1 MSNFKFGQR
10 LFGTSVLI
18 AAVLGFVVADSAHA
32 QDGAATSSPATIR
45 LQDTKRDDYVSDAS
59 FVVGT
64 YQPVDVKHD
73 AKSMAAAAQSFL
85 DSLTEE
91 QREKALLPIKDQERR
106 NWTNL
111 PAPGN
116 AGGVRFGDLEASQ
129 AKLACQMMATLLSD
143 QGYRKVRD
151 IMLADDQLLDGGRA
165 RRGFGT
171 ENFSVVVFG
180 KPSAT
185 EPWAFQV
192 DGHHVGINLAI
203 KADTVT
209 MSPSFIGTQP
219 HAFKLGGISFKPFE
233 NETGLAYK
241 LLGSLNDDQIRSA
254 VLRNTRAR
262 IVTGPGADGEVPEM
276 EGLKC
281 DSLGDAQKKTLMKLI
296 SQWVNDLPKQQAEA
310 RMKEIEDELDEM
322 FLSWNGGKAKGS
334 DVSYRIQ
341 SPSLII
347 EYACQDLG
355 GDPLDHLHSMYRNPK
370 NEYGGQLAK

>member
-1 MSNFKFGQR
+1 MSNFEFGQR
-10 LFGTSVLI
+10 LLGTSLLI
-18 AAVLGFVVADSAHA
+18 AVVLAFVAVGSAVA
-32 QDGAATSSPATIR
+32 QDDASAASPATVA
-45 LQDTKRDDYVSDAS
+45 LQDTKRGDYVSDAS

-64 YQPVDVKHD
+64 YQPADVKHD
-73 AKSMAAAAQSFL
+73 AKSMTAAAQSFL
-85 DSLTEE
+85 DSLTEK
-91 QREKALLPIKDQERR
+91 QREKAMLPIKDQERR

-111 PAPGN
+111 PAPSN
-116 AGGVRFGDLEASQ
+116 AGGIRFGDLEASQ

-180 KPSAT
+180 TPSAT

-219 HAFKLGGISFKPFE
+219 HAFKLGGISFKPFD
-233 NETGLAYK
+233 NETGIAYE
-241 LLGSLNDDQIRSA
+241 LLGSLNDDQIRAA
-254 VLRNTRAR
+254 VLRNSRAP
-262 IVTGPGADGEVPEM
+262 IVTGPGADGKVPKT

-281 DSLGDAQKKTLMKLI
+281 DALGDAQKKTLLKLI
-296 SQWVNDLPKQQAEA
+296 ST
-310 RMKEIEDELDEM
+310 
-322 FLSWNGGKAKGS
+322 
-334 DVSYRIQ
+334 
-341 SPSLII
+341 
-347 EYACQDLG
+347 
-355 GDPLDHLHSMYRNPK
+355 
-370 NEYGGQLAK
+370 